1 MSQKITSRERI
12 RLAINHK
19 EADRVPIDFGAMR
32 STGIAT
38 IAYNKLREK
47 LGLNIGLARMYD
59 FLQQLAY
66 PEKEVRDI
74 FHIDTIDAGQAFL
87 AEDSNWKE
95 WVLNDGSKCLIPISI
110 KVEFDEK
117 GTVLLK
123 DSEGRVLGKKP
134 KTSLYVDQT
143 YWPLKDSPGIPEQ
156 FSDKDLSDFVWSV
169 SSPPWHLN
177 IYNDNEFKIFIK
189 EIEDLFNKT
198 DYSIMLAVGC
208 NLFEMG
214 TFLRGMDNFLCDIY
228 LDRRGTE
235 RLLDKLMEGYFKL
248 LA

>member
-38 IAYNKLREK
+38 IAYNKLKKK
-47 LGLNIGLARMYD
+47 LGLNSGLARMYD

-95 WVLNDGSKCLIPISI
+95 WVLNDGSKCLIPIFI
-110 KVEFDEK
+110 KVTASSSK
-117 GTVLLK
+117 NQRKACRIIGAI
-123 DSEGRVLGKKP
+123 RNNR
-134 KTSLYVDQT
+134 KTSCRAAEL
-143 YWPLKDSPGIPEQ
+143 I
-156 FSDKDLSDFVWSV
+156 
-169 SSPPWHLN
+169 
-177 IYNDNEFKIFIK
+177 
-189 EIEDLFNKT
+189 
-198 DYSIMLAVGC
+198 
-208 NLFEMG
+208 
-214 TFLRGMDNFLCDIY
+214 
-228 LDRRGTE
+228 
-235 RLLDKLMEGYFKL
+235 
-248 LA
+248 